1 MRPPLRTVLPLAAAL
16 FVAPLAL
23 AAAGV
28 AGPAPL
34 ADPRETHLADVVQ
47 LTHGGQNAEAYWSPD
62 GKELLFQSTR
72 PPYACDQIFRMPADA
87 TGAPALVSTG
97 KGRTTCSYFTPDGSR
112 ILYSS
117 THAAADA
124 CPPPADRS
132 QGYVWAVYPSYEI
145 WTAKPDGSDLKRL
158 TENSAYDAETTV
170 CPKDGSLIFT
180 SDRDGDLELYR
191 MDADGRNLKR
201 LTNAPGY
208 DGGAY
213 FSPD

>member
-1 MRPPLRTVLPLAAAL
+1 MHLPFRSALPFAA
-16 FVAPLAL
+16 VATLAL
-23 AAAGV
+23 AA
-28 AGPAPL
+28 PARSAAAPPAL
-34 ADPRETHLADVVQ
+34 TDPRETHLADVIQ

-62 GKELLFQSTR
+62 GKQLIFQSTR
-72 PPYACDQIFRMPADA
+72 PPYACDQIFRMPADGS
-87 TGAPALVSTG
+87 GAAALVSTG

-112 ILYSS
+112 VLFSS
-117 THAAADA
+117 THAAGDA

-132 QGYVWAVYPSYEI
+132 QRYVWAVYPSYEI
-145 WTAKPDGSDLKRL
+145 WTAKPDGSDLVRL
-158 TENSAYDAETTV
+158 TENGAYDAETTV
-170 CPKDGSLIFT
+170 CPLDGSLIFT

-191 MDADGRNLKR
+191 MDKDGQNVKR